1 MLLFIER
8 LLLLLFGRILTGGST
23 LLFLDRLLLLLLF
36 GRRLTGG
43 SMLLLRL
50 AKRGFGFVVAMML
63 VSVAATSG
71 RWTSS
76 AKGRTFKKMCFSIY
90 VKRKIFL
97 KEPEIV

>member
-8 LLLLLFGRILTGGST
+8 LLLLLLV
-23 LLFLDRLLLLLLF
+23 
-36 GRRLTGG
+36 GRRLAGG

-76 AKGRTFKKMCFSIY
+76 AKGRTFKKMWFSIY